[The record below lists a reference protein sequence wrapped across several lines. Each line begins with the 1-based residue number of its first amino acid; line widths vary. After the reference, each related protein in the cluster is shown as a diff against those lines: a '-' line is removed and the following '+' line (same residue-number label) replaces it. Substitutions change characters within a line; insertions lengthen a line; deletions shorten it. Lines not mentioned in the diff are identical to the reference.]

1 MNVKPNVR
9 PSTLSGSWYPADP
22 RTLAREV
29 DAFLAAADPR
39 QLTRGR
45 ALLVVAPHA
54 GYTYSGP
61 TAGRLFGLLR
71 GQRPRTVFILAPN
84 HRLAVDS
91 IALSSAD
98 AFATPLGLVNLD
110 PDAAARLAEHPGFQ
124 INDQAH
130 AQEHAVEILLP
141 FLQRL
146 WPEPDTPR
154 VVPML
159 VPHLGKKA
167 VEQAA
172 HTLRQLRDG
181 LPGDTL
187 LLVSSD
193 FTHYGSAFGFRPFVK
208 DIPGSLE
215 TLDSGAIL
223 RILGG
228 DAGSLLDYGRET
240 GITMCG
246 LPAAAVALGCGLPEG
261 YEAGLVDYTRSGD
274 SNGDYSHSVSY
285 ASILITSGRE
295 HA

>member
-1 MNVKPNVR
+1 MNVSPRVR
-9 PSTLSGSWYPADP
+9 PPVLSGSWYPSDP

-29 DAFLAAADPR
+29 DRFLAGADPDK
-39 QLTRGR
+39 LTRGR
-45 ALLVVAPHA
+45 PLLAVVPHA
-54 GYTYSGP
+54 GYAYSGP

-71 GQRPRTVFILAPN
+71 QQRPRTVLLLAPN
-84 HRLAVDS
+84 HRLAIDR

-98 AFATPLGLVNLD
+98 AFATPLGQVNLD
-110 PDAAARLAEHPGFQ
+110 PAAAAELAGQPGFQ
-124 INDQAH
+124 LNDAAH
-130 AQEHAVEILLP
+130 AQEHAVEIILP
-141 FLQRL
+141 FIQRL

-159 VPHLGKKA
+159 VPHLGPKA

-172 HTLRQLRDG
+172 RALGGLRDS

-193 FTHYGSAFGFRPFVK
+193 FTHYGSAFGYRPFVK
-208 DIPGSLE
+208 DIPESLE

-228 DAGSLLDYGRET
+228 DARRLLDYGRET

-261 YEAGLVDYTRSGD
+261 YEAGLVDYSRSGD
-274 SNGDYSHSVSY
+274 QNGDYSHSVSY

-295 HA
+295 QA